1 MKEPAQNLSMSSG
14 NMSKL
19 NTGTLQK
26 GIIGPVLV
34 NASMH
39 TINMKLFKSVSYCK
53 NTKIFIFHITSVETV
68 KALVGLHKF
77 KAAPEMPLLAHAF
90 TIITWIS
97 QF

>member
-1 MKEPAQNLSMSSG
+1 MTGQ
-14 NMSKL
+14 L
-19 NTGTLQK
+19 NNCPNIYYFYSRSADMRVIVG
-26 GIIGPVLV
+26 
-34 NASMH
+34 SMH
-39 TINMKLFKSVSYCK
+39 TINMKLYKSVSFCK
-53 NTKIFIFHITSVETV
+53 NTKIFIIHITSVETV